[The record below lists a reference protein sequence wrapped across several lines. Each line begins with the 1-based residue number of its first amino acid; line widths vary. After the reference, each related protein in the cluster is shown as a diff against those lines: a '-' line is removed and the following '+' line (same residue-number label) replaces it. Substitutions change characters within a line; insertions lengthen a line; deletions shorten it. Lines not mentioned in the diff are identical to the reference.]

1 MLFCSIKIK
10 PVPFFFFF
18 FLSSL
23 LFSIGFTKSL
33 PSSLGLSGS
42 GRWASGVPRKGIAGP
57 FNGLSPKS
65 GAGSEEPEQGR
76 SGSQTGTRPWHGLL
90 G

>member
-1 MLFCSIKIK
+1 MLFCSIKIE
-10 PVPFFFFF
+10 PMPFFF

-23 LFSIGFTKSL
+23 LFSTGFRKSL

-42 GRWASGVPRKGIAGP
+42 GRWASGGPRKGIAGP
-57 FNGLSPKS
+57 FHGLSPKS

-76 SGSQTGTRPWHGLL
+76 SGSQRGTRLWHGLL